1 MINCDIGSVLIF
13 TLQCLVKA
21 KVPCFT
27 GGFSA
32 LFSIQYFWRRISIV
46 CYLPPDF
53 VKFLWNY
60 WLISKETVFLKL
72 FQHSFQEIFL
82 PNIKIYTTFFC
93 LLVQYSVRFF
103 FRYFPKG
110 SSLPAKAG
118 VAYCKLAY
126 KAPFT
131 NHTKKACFKCK
142 PNCDRKYLTVK
153 FLFLGK
159 LSVCSDCYL
168 LWHIK
173 ANRHRKNRPC
183 KRAFKFPC
191 TQSAFTQETAVSFR
205 FVSFRFVLFRFVSQ
219 STIRPRRICSTSTFG
234 GSCREF
240 QFISLRRYSVVKV
253 RRLR

>member
-205 FVSFRFVLFRFVSQ
+205 FVSFRFVSFCFVSF
-219 STIRPRRICSTSTFG
+219 R
-234 GSCREF
+234 
-240 QFISLRRYSVVKV
+240 KV
-253 RRLR
+253 Q